1 MFDYIPNQLFIQK
14 IRRPRKKKIVVEKM
28 KRLKQATEANIP
40 YIIVYK
46 NDGSNMFQIY
56 CDMNDETN
64 LIYFIY
70 ESNTKYTSI

>member
-56 CDMNDETN
+56 FDMND
-64 LIYFIY
+64 
-70 ESNTKYTSI
+70 